1 MFGEKQ
7 NLKALERASQ
17 GTLASRLYLIV
28 HFILLSTHKAF
39 AGWMNDR

>member
-17 GTLASRLYLIV
+17 GTLASRFYPYYYTSFCQDIK
-28 HFILLSTHKAF
+28 ILV
-39 AGWMNDR
+39 G